1 MLKLKW
7 VLVILALL
15 LATMAL
21 TLPACTTSVGDEE
34 IRSDVINV
42 LTVDSRIDATNIT
55 VEVINGKVILG
66 GIVPSLQQARNVL
79 QTVAS
84 LPHIS
89 SIEDNLIVQPSNEI
103 TDDHIESHI
112 SLLFDLVED
121 FDIARIS
128 FSSNSGVVTLTGSVD
143 HLWQKERLEEI
154 ILFEQGVKSIVN
166 NVTVIDPTPVSDEQ
180 ILDEV
185 NTLISIFET
194 PDLTAQVEN
203 GVVTLT
209 GSVTYWDEPHILQA
223 IANVHG
229 VVSIRN
235 LAETSVDKLIWG
247 R

>member
-1 MLKLKW
+1 M
-7 VLVILALL
+7 
-15 LATMAL
+15 
-21 TLPACTTSVGDEE
+21 
-34 IRSDVINV
+34 
-42 LTVDSRIDATNIT
+42 
-55 VEVINGKVILG
+55 
-66 GIVPSLQQARNVL
+66 
-79 QTVAS
+79 
-84 LPHIS
+84 
-89 SIEDNLIVQPSNEI
+89 
-103 TDDHIESHI
+103 
-112 SLLFDLVED
+112 VED

-185 NTLISIFET
+185 NTLISVFGIR
-194 PDLTAQVEN
+194 DLTAQVEN

-235 LAETSVDKLIWG
+235 LAETSVD
-247 R
+247 